1 MMGTSENVKDI
12 LSKVKSLNKE
22 EQLSLLE
29 RLVLLVKKTERTS
42 TSILKLT
49 SLGGLGSELWK
60 NIDVDEYLN
69 EERKW

>member
-1 MMGTSENVKDI
+1 MGTSDNVNDI
-12 LSKVKSLNKE
+12 LSKVKTLNIE

-29 RLVLLVKKTERTS
+29 RLVLLVKKTHKTS
-42 TSILKLT
+42 TPLIKLT

-60 NIDVDEYLN
+60 NTDIDKYLD